1 MPRDYK
7 HVTSK
12 KTSKPSAFHPMS
24 FAIGLGIGLVLAVT
38 VYLAEEL
45 PSLSAFIIEQTS
57 EPEPREPEVPIA
69 KETLPEPTFDF
80 YKILPNM
87 EVNVSEYETEEEAS
101 LPSETIA
108 DVPTTYILQIGS
120 FKQFE
125 AADEVKAKLAL
136 LGVNADIQR
145 VVINGQ
151 DVYHRVRVGPYKNT
165 GNLEEVQERL
175 LSNNLDFKI
184 LKLTVEDL

>member
-12 KTSKPSAFHPMS
+12 KPAKKLS
-24 FAIGLGIGLVLAVT
+24 FNWSSFVLGLGIGLGLTLA
-38 VYLAEEL
+38 VYLAEDL
-45 PSLSAFIIEQTS
+45 PSLSAFVIAQKQKS
-57 EPEPREPEVPIA
+57 ENPAPEVPVA
-69 KETLPEPTFDF
+69 RETLPEPTFDF

-87 EVNVSEYETEEEAS
+87 EVNVSEYETEEETS
-101 LPSETIA
+101 IPDETS
-108 DVPTTYILQIGS
+108 DVPATYILQVGS
-120 FKQFE
+120 FKKFE

-136 LGVNADIQR
+136 LGVKADIQR

-165 GNLEEVQERL
+165 GNLEEVQQRL

-184 LKLTVEDL
+184 LKLTVDDL

>member
-12 KTSKPSAFHPMS
+12 KPAKPPWFHPVS
-24 FAIGLGIGLVLAVT
+24 FGTGLGIGLVLALS
-38 VYLAEEL
+38 VYLSRDL
-45 PSLSAFIIEQTS
+45 PSLSAYIIDHASSDEEIAT
-57 EPEPREPEVPIA
+57 EKPVA
-69 KETLPEPTFDF
+69 KEVLPEPTFDF
-80 YKILPNM
+80 YRILPNM
-87 EVNVSEYETEEEAS
+87 EVNVSEYVSEDEAPVVTEES
-101 LPSETIA
+101 TDIPS
-108 DVPTTYILQIGS
+108 TYILQVGS

-151 DVYHRVRVGPYKNT
+151 DVYHRVRVGPYNDAV
-165 GNLEEVQERL
+165 NLEKVQRRL

-184 LKLTVEDL
+184 LKLTVDDL